1 MLPLKKNAVSSGAP
15 RYLPRRPPRPGGGC
29 RARKRTDS
37 RRHRGHNLTEVSL
50 GQKGPGKGVP
60 ESASPALSL
69 TGAEAQAAA
78 FPPRGSNASVQRG
91 QQSLAAS
98 SIRDQRCPSCLR
110 PCHAPG
116 PGLGRPSAPQPFR
129 PDLQPDPHI
138 QDPSLSPHLP
148 PQGPLN
154 PGLGTSK
161 SGAQCEGENKDPWR

>member
-1 MLPLKKNAVSSGAP
+1 MFPLKKNSVSSGAP

-29 RARKRTDS
+29 RARRLTDS

-50 GQKGPGKGVP
+50 GQKGLGKGVS
-60 ESASPALSL
+60 ESAGPALCPL
-69 TGAEAQAAA
+69 GAEAQAAA
-78 FPPRGSNASVQRG
+78 FPPRGSDASEQGG
-91 QQSLAAS
+91 QQESLAAS
-98 SIRDQRCPSCLR
+98 SIRDQRSPTLPR

-138 QDPSLSPHLP
+138 QDPSLSPQLP

-154 PGLGTSK
+154 PGLGTTK
-161 SGAQCEGENKDPWR
+161 FGAQCEEENKDP